1 MKRLSVPLAFAAACL
16 LLLPCSCGERKG
28 PLPVIIETDMGND
41 VDDALALALAHRA
54 MDQGL
59 LDLKMVSVHNLSATA
74 CRYVDMINTHLGH
87 PGVPVSYADSP
98 IRYKE
103 DGLDFTAPVAESGSY
118 ALSGNCPDGIYPP
131 SVAEY
136 RRILAGSRNRSVV
149 IVSLGFAPTLA
160 RLLDSPADA
169 FSPLSGLELVRK
181 KVKYLSIMAGS
192 YGVQDTIP
200 VAGVRETLFDRSKKR
215 AEFNVKYDIP
225 GMQKVFAEW
234 PTPIWQNPFE
244 IGKMVMYP
252 GDVAFSVEGSPVFD
266 GYRAYKEE
274 QFDRPSW
281 DILSV
286 AFLLHP
292 EMFGVSDPVTVS
304 VDDDGFNHVVPG
316 GPHRILVL
324 TPDQA
329 SALREYEVAMTAPQT
344 ATNN

>member
-1 MKRLSVPLAFAAACL
+1 MFLAACL
-16 LLLPCSCGERKG
+16 LLLPCACRVQKG

-54 MDQGL
+54 MDDGL

-87 PGVPVSYADSP
+87 PDVTVAYSPKPV
-98 IRYKE
+98 RYE
-103 DGLDFTAPVAESGSY
+103 ENGLDFTVPVVESDAY
-118 ALSGNCPDGIYPP
+118 NVSGNWPLGDYPDA
-131 SVAEY
+131 VAEY
-136 RRILAGSRNRSVV
+136 RRILAGARNGSVV

-160 RLLDSPADA
+160 LLLDSPADG
-169 FSPLSGLELVRK
+169 FSRLGGRELIRK
-181 KVKYLSIMAGS
+181 KVKFLSIMAGS
-192 YGVQDTIP
+192 YGVRDTIP
-200 VAGVRETLFDRSKKR
+200 VAGVRETLFDRTKKR

-252 GDVAFSVEGSPVFD
+252 GEAAFAVEGSPVFD
-266 GYRAYKEE
+266 GYRAYKPEV
-274 QFDRPSW
+274 FDRPSW

-304 VDDDGFNHVVPG
+304 VDDRGLNHVVPG

-324 TPDQA
+324 DADQA
-329 SALREYEVAMTAPQT
+329 AALKDYEVSMTIPG
-344 ATNN
+344 N